1 VLMQASQ
8 QLWIS
13 YSEKYQDGSLLH
25 LITHKQ
31 WSFHIK
37 WAFLETRIQYNRSAP
52 LSLFLFTSL
61 TSAKPLKWCN
71 INAWHLVLILRFPM
85 TNIYTMGS
93 N

>member
-37 WAFLETRIQYNRSAP
+37 WHQG
-52 LSLFLFTSL
+52 
-61 TSAKPLKWCN
+61 K
-71 INAWHLVLILRFPM
+71 
-85 TNIYTMGS
+85 
-93 N
+93 